1 MSRYI
6 ISTCPPLSSFVPIS
20 SRTSTSWV
28 TQDRSAMKPSWHA
41 LIRLKTWSLIAL
53 NKHVSMTLET
63 TESSDIGLYFSAC
76 SLLCFLKTGT
86 MFASCQSSGR
96 QPNLSDLLN
105 NSVSEAAIT
114 SAVSFK
120 NLAGN
125 SSGPVALLAS
135 RLSRVTSTSDT
146 ERISS
151 SERTRSVRIA
161 YANEIQ
167 IRPSFNCALQDNY
180 HLLQNSIKISRI

>member
-1 MSRYI
+1 
-6 ISTCPPLSSFVPIS
+6 
-20 SRTSTSWV
+20 
-28 TQDRSAMKPSWHA
+28 
-41 LIRLKTWSLIAL
+41 
-53 NKHVSMTLET
+53 MTLET

-120 NLAGN
+120 NFAGN
-125 SSGPVALLAS
+125 SFGPVALLAS

-167 IRPSFNCALQDNY
+167 IRSSFNCALQDNY
-180 HLLQNSIKISRI
+180 HLLQNSIKFLGYKIITRG

>member
-1 MSRYI
+1 
-6 ISTCPPLSSFVPIS
+6 
-20 SRTSTSWV
+20 
-28 TQDRSAMKPSWHA
+28 
-41 LIRLKTWSLIAL
+41 
-53 NKHVSMTLET
+53 
-63 TESSDIGLYFSAC
+63 
-76 SLLCFLKTGT
+76 
-86 MFASCQSSGR
+86 MFASFQSSGR

-105 NSVSEAAIT
+105 NSLSEAAIT

-135 RLSRVTSTSDT
+135 RLSRVSSTSDT

-151 SERTRSVRIA
+151 SERTRTDRIA

-167 IRPSFNCALQDNY
+167 IRSSFNCALQDNY
-180 HLLQNSIKISRI
+180 HLLQNSINISRI